1 MNVFIDTS
9 AIIAVLDAEEPNHIL
24 ADRIW
29 QMLLDGDDQIL
40 TTNYV
45 LSESSALIQR
55 RLGMAAIGELFLR
68 MAPVFQPIWLDAEMH
83 RQGVQALLAANRRSL
98 SLVDCTSFIAMRQ
111 LHITHAFAFDQHF
124 EQQGFTCLR

>member
-9 AIIAVLDAEEPNHIL
+9 AIIAVLDAGESNHDV

-29 QMLLDGDDQIL
+29 QTLLDGSDQLL

-55 RLGMAAIGELFLR
+55 RLGMEAIHVLFGS
-68 MAPVFQPIWLDAEMH
+68 MAPVFQAIWLDAELH
-83 RQGVQALLAANRRSL
+83 WQAVQSLLAANRRAL
-98 SLVDCTSFIAMRQ
+98 SLVDCTSFLAMRR
-111 LHITHAFAFDQHF
+111 LNIAYAFAFDQHF
-124 EQQGFTCLR
+124 DQQGFICLR